1 MKYCRFLL
9 NNEPRFGLV
18 ETEGSTG
25 RELITRVFMTETGA
39 RIPDQDAASRRI
51 APIRFEDAKLL
62 APVLPSKIICVGRNY
77 RAHVAELGNEL
88 PAEPLLFF
96 KPPSSLND
104 PGGGI
109 RCRRSLAQRFDY
121 EGELGVV
128 VGKACSKL
136 GADDDVRDYILGYT
150 CVNDFTA
157 RDLQKKDGQWSR
169 AKGFDTF
176 CPVGPVVVDSI
187 DPWAGVE
194 VETRVNGEVKQHGNT
209 VDFIFPLDVIIRY
222 ISAAFTLFPG
232 DLIAT
237 GTPEG
242 VGPVTAGDV
251 IEITVAGVGTLR
263 NPVVDD

>member
-9 NNEPRFGLV
+9 NNEARFGLV

-25 RELITRVFMTETGA
+25 RELITRVFVSDAGA

-51 APIRFEDAKLL
+51 DPIRFEDAKLL
-62 APVLPSKIICVGRNY
+62 APVLPSKIVCVGRNY
-77 RAHVAELGNEL
+77 RAHAAELGNEV
-88 PAEPLLFF
+88 PAEPMLFF

-104 PGGGI
+104 PGAEI
-109 RCRRSLAQRFDY
+109 RCPRRMAQRFDY
-121 EGELGVV
+121 EGELGVII
-128 VGKACSKL
+128 GKTCSKL
-136 GADDDVRDYILGYT
+136 TESDDVRDYILGYT

-157 RDLQKKDGQWSR
+157 RDLQKKDGQWAR
-169 AKGFDTF
+169 AKGLDTF

-194 VETRVNGEVKQHGNT
+194 VETRVNGEQRQHGNT
-209 VDFIFPLDVIIRY
+209 ADFIFPLDVIIRY

-242 VGPVTAGDV
+242 VGPVVAGDV
-251 IEITVAGVGTLR
+251 IEISVAGVGTIR
-263 NPVVDD
+263 NTVVDE